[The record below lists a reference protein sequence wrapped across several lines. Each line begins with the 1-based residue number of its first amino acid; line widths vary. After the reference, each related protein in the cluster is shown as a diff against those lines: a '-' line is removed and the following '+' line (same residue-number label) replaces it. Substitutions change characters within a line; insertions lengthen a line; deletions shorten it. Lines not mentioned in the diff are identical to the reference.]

1 MSYNFLDMIKNF
13 SKISNRLQKTD
24 WELIRN
30 FKNRQRFF
38 QKSSKKKIY
47 YLNPF
52 VFYSLI
58 HRVFKK
64 ENIFISSK
72 IHHFQDQTKL
82 VEFLISQYV
91 QLFQEDKELGIINM
105 KNHSVVIFDFNNELF
120 RHNIFKSQVN
130 TIYFNSDMYQNLF
143 VRPSKINPFIWY
155 NSITQILKSIFKL
168 TEIEAIEI
176 ETLLL
181 NNDPFESFISGN
193 KNINQLKHFGSKIN
207 DKFISILYQLLYHIN
222 FHMIMQD
229 LNEINIES
237 WTLDKIQEG
246 IFLIKFPI
254 TLPIFLRKII
264 SSIFIIKFILR
275 KNIEKN
281 FQNKLILI
289 LNNPNSNLSLDLLK
303 YESFPPLNSLTQ
315 NGFED
320 LRFIFYN
327 IEQDDNNML
336 KKIPYLWFQF
346 IYHSICKFYY
356 PFSLNLEEYK
366 CNEFRYD
373 NNLKKEIMS
382 EVKIPK
388 SPILLNL

>member
-13 SKISNRLQKTD
+13 SKISNRLQKND

-72 IHHFQDQTKL
+72 VYHFQDQTKL

-120 RHNIFKSQVN
+120 RENIFKSQVN

-207 DKFISILYQLLYHIN
+207 DKFISILYQLLYNIN